1 MAKKSTNGQQQNT
14 ISLKSTKE
22 ENKHLTTLSKHKHFY
37 DFYMAC
43 GEIVNFNHDVQ
54 SEILEAY
61 KELVDP
67 YYHYQRTCP
76 VCVAEFLVRVYT
88 WFNQNNK

>member
-1 MAKKSTNGQQQNT
+1 
-14 ISLKSTKE
+14 
-22 ENKHLTTLSKHKHFY
+22 
-37 DFYMAC
+37 MAC